1 MERHGPDTAL
11 IEAAQILSAE
21 EDLDAILQRVAS
33 LATGPLGYETA
44 VVYLVD
50 EDGRTLHPAAE
61 AGRSMGQAT
70 EELALSADAPAA
82 RAARER
88 RTVAEA
94 DRRAV
99 PLLLSS
105 EGGILVGV
113 LEAHGDPRETGSA
126 DALAALADL
135 AAVAIG
141 RTRLQSALDERSEW
155 FERLSEIDPLTG
167 LANRRTLDRALE
179 LELLRAARQ
188 GTTLAVVVFDVA
200 GFADLNERLGRAAG
214 DDALRRLAALL
225 TQNVR
230 LIDTVARYGPDEFVV
245 LAPSAAGP
253 ALAERIV
260 SAAGTHRLA
269 DGMPLRLRAGRAVYP
284 DDGLTADELLRAA
297 ERRLREGMR

>member
-1 MERHGPDTAL
+1 MERRGPDTAL
-11 IEAAQILSAE
+11 IEAAQVLSGGE
-21 EDLDAILQRVAS
+21 GLDAILERVAS
-33 LATGPLGYETA
+33 LATGPLGYESA

-50 EDGRTLHPAAE
+50 EDGRALHPAAE
-61 AGRSMGQAT
+61 AGLPAGRAT
-70 EELALSADAPAA
+70 ELAVSADVPAA

-99 PLLLSS
+99 PLLLSI

-113 LEAHGDPRETGSA
+113 LEAHGDPREAGSA
-126 DALAALADL
+126 EALAALADL
-135 AAVAIG
+135 AAVAIE
-141 RTRLQSALDERSEW
+141 RTRLHSALDERSEW

-188 GTTLAVVVFDVA
+188 GTQLAVVVFSVA
-200 GFADLNERLGRAAG
+200 GLADLNERLGRASG

-260 SAAGTHRLA
+260 SAAGTHRLE

-297 ERRLREGMR
+297 ERRLREGMG